1 MITTVIVALFFKN
14 VFFYKKFFLKFSP
27 ELWMLSLLWWKFY
40 YKEPYHTNFSEI
52 FSGAV
57 IIGPTAWVI

>member
-1 MITTVIVALFFKN
+1 MNAFIIV
-14 VFFYKKFFLKFSP
+14 
-27 ELWMLSLLWWKFY
+27 MKFY